1 MALPEMQITDAM
13 RAAAEEMVYG
23 YYMQNHK
30 RHELT
35 PKGATW
41 YYDAKQAL
49 IQTAFD
55 ANPQYSAYKS
65 KPSGRLGYP
74 LESIRFDDAQKQE
87 AQTAFDKT
95 IQTVVEEAAGKIKG
109 DKVPVDFTFK
119 GDGEYYGTGHPPR
132 GVPAE
137 LTETGTDWQT
147 LIGARGGIART

>member
-55 ANPQYSAYKS
+55 ANPQHSAYQS
-65 KPSGRLGYP
+65 KPSGRPGYL
-74 LESIRFDDAQKQE
+74 LESIRFDDAQRQE
-87 AQTAFDKT
+87 AQAAFDQT
-95 IQTVVEEAAGKIKG
+95 LQTVVAEAAEKIKG
-109 DKVPVDFTFK
+109 DKVPADFTFK
-119 GDGEYYGTGHPPR
+119 DEGAYYGTGYPPK

-137 LTETGTDWQT
+137 LTERGTDWQK
-147 LIGARGGIART
+147 LVAGRGDIART